1 LRDPGRRRM
10 DGRERAQRAV
20 DFDGPDRVPIIHSI
34 LVGAFHK
41 YGDELK
47 RLVEEEYPAD
57 FLRADYRKD
66 WAKGRALGPGESY
79 TDEWGC
85 LWTGLSNDYIGQVT
99 EHPLND
105 WSATADYSFPDP
117 EEVGD
122 WKAAAEAAASG
133 RGAVYAI
140 GKGGEYFERM
150 QWLRGFENLMYDFAE
165 GRKELKPLSEEII
178 KHNLK
183 VVELWAASGADLDAL
198 QFGDDWGS
206 QMALMMRPQVW
217 REFFKPNY
225 KRMFDLAH
233 EFGWRVHFHSDGNV
247 SEIVGDL
254 VEIGVDVL
262 NIQLPVMDMNAL
274 SRELKGK
281 VCIRGGLD
289 RQKILPRGTC
299 DEVRAHV
306 REVYAAFGSPGGGW
320 IGNGEIGPDVPL
332 ENARAMY
339 EEIVSLA

>member
-1 LRDPGRRRM
+1 M

-20 DFDGPDRVPIIHSI
+20 DFEGPDRVPIMHSI
-34 LVGAFHK
+34 LAGAFHK
-41 YGDELK
+41 YGDALK
-47 RLVEEEYPAD
+47 KLVEEDYPPD
-57 FLRADYRKD
+57 FLRVDYRKD
-66 WAKGRALGPGESY
+66 WAKGRALGPAESY

-99 EHPLND
+99 EHPLGD
-105 WSATADYSFPDP
+105 WAALSGYKFPDP

-122 WKAAAEAAASG
+122 WEGAKRAAAAG
-133 RGAVYAI
+133 QGKIYVI

-150 QWLRGFENLMYDFAE
+150 QWLRGFEELMFDFAE
-165 GRKELKPLSEEII
+165 GRKELEFLSEKII
-178 KHNLK
+178 EHNLK
-183 VVELWAASGADLDAL
+183 VIELWQGCGADLDAV

-206 QMALMMRPQVW
+206 QMALMMRPQLW

-225 KRMFDLAH
+225 KRIFDLTH

-247 SEIVGDL
+247 SEIVSDL

-262 NIQLPVMDMNAL
+262 NIQLPVMDLRQL

-281 VCIRGGLD
+281 VCVRGGLD
-289 RQKILPRGTC
+289 RQKILPRGTAE
-299 DEVRAHV
+299 EVKSHV
-306 REVYAAFGSPGGGW
+306 REVHGAFGSNEGGW

-339 EEIVSLA
+339 EQIVSLA